1 MNPLCA
7 AANATWFLSSL
18 PASGRF
24 ASALK
29 KPEEVQLAKLK
40 SLLRAGANTAFG
52 REHSFKQIHSYADFA
67 AAVPIRTS
75 DDFTPWLARIM
86 RGEQKI
92 LTADRVTHLVPTSG
106 TTSGRKLI
114 PFTASLQR
122 EFDAAIAPWVCDLI
136 TQWPGLIHGP
146 AYWSIT
152 PPNRCVETAQSKI
165 PIGFASDASYLGGIK
180 ARLVDAV
187 IVKPKPSRNLE
198 EFRFETLRALLTAPD
213 LRLISVW
220 HPSFLLLLL
229 DELPKHWDRLR
240 RVCPGVVNLSPDEPA
255 VLWPNLKVVSS
266 WGDEHASSG
275 FNQLARR
282 FPEAQVQPKGLLA
295 SECFVTLP
303 FRGQYPLAIRSH
315 FFEFLGERGQPWLA
329 QELEP
334 GKTYEIVVTTAGG
347 LYRYKL
353 GDRALVTSFLEETP
367 CFRFVGRT
375 GLVSDLRGEKLTDE
389 FVASCI
395 RRLNG
400 NFTFAMLAPS
410 IDSDPPYYTLFIE
423 GDCRSSLAWEFESH
437 LRENPHY
444 ANAVDLGQLGSVRLL
459 RIAANAYEIYS
470 DHLVRQGSRLGEI
483 KPSALSM
490 CSRWADRF
498 PPLVV

>member
-1 MNPLCA
+1 M
-7 AANATWFLSSL
+7 
-18 PASGRF
+18 ASELTLG
-24 ASALK
+24 
-29 KPEEVQLAKLK
+29 P
-40 SLLRAGANTAFG
+40 LLRYAGESDATVWV
-52 REHSFKQIHSYADFA
+52 ETDA
-67 AAVPIRTS
+67 ACEVEV
-75 DDFTPWLARIM
+75 L
-86 RGEQKI
+86 G
-92 LTADRVTHLVPTSG
+92 H
-106 TTSGRKLI
+106 
-114 PFTASLQR
+114 TASTFEIEGHHYAL
-122 EFDAAIAPWVCDLI
+122 V
-136 TQWPGLIHGP
+136 
-146 AYWSIT
+146 
-152 PPNRCVETAQSKI
+152 
-165 PIGFASDASYLGGIK
+165 
-180 ARLVDAV
+180 RLTD
-187 IVKPKPSRNLE
+187 
-198 EFRFETLRALLTAPD
+198 
-213 LRLISVW
+213 
-220 HPSFLLLLL
+220 
-229 DELPKHWDRLR
+229 
-240 RVCPGVVNLSPDEPA
+240 
-255 VLWPNLKVVSS
+255 
-266 WGDEHASSG
+266 
-275 FNQLARR
+275 
-282 FPEAQVQPKGLLA
+282 
-295 SECFVTLP
+295 
-303 FRGQYPLAIRSH
+303 
-315 FFEFLGERGQPWLA
+315 
-329 QELEP
+329 LEP